1 MTEPKVHGENKVKIS
16 DEVIAVCAVNATL
29 KTEGVSGLAGNFS
42 NTLSRNIL
50 GKELLSKGVK
60 VTQSDEGVEID
71 VHIIVKYHVKIPAVA
86 WDIQENVKKEVQS
99 MTELT
104 VKAVNIH
111 VQGVEIP
118 AEENDT
124 NDKK

>member
-1 MTEPKVHGENKVKIS
+1 MNSQRSHGEDKVKIS
-16 DEVIAVCAVNATL
+16 DEVIAVCAVNAAL
-29 KTEGVSGLAGNFS
+29 KTEGVASLAGNFS
-42 NTLSRNIL
+42 NVLSRNIL
-50 GKELLSKGVK
+50 GKELLAKGVK
-60 VTQSDEGVEID
+60 VTQSEEGVEID
-71 VHIIVKYHVKIPAVA
+71 VHIIVKYHYKIPAVA
-86 WDIQENVKKEVQS
+86 WDIQENVKKEVQT

-124 NDKK
+124 DDKK